1 MSRVDQEKVTVVVD
15 HPGLGDLGTFQTF
28 SGGALKSDDTKNRP
42 GGMQGEESLGGVPSR
57 DPITVTRN
65 YKIERDHPLIK
76 KLDGAVG
83 KAKVSIARTI
93 LDRDRNPQGEPIN
106 YTGIL
111 MNVTPG
117 DHDSASADAKMLSL
131 EISADE
137 PIS

>member
-1 MSRVDQEKVTVVVD
+1 MSRVDQEKVTVFVEA
-15 HPGLGDLGTFQTF
+15 PNLGALGVFQTF

-42 GGMQGEESLGGVPSR
+42 GGMAGEESLGGVPSR

-65 YKIERDHPLIK
+65 YKVERDHPLIK
-76 KLDGAVG
+76 RLDNAVG
-83 KAKVSIARTI
+83 KAKVTI
-93 LDRDRNPQGEPIN
+93 VRQVLDRDKTPKGEPIT

-111 MNVTPG
+111 MNCTPG